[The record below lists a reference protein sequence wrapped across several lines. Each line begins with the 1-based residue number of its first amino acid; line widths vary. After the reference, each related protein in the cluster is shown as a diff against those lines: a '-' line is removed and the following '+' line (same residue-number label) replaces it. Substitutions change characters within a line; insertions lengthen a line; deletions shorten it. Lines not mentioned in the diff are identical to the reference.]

1 MTLLELQKEFK
12 EKLTE
17 FDKDLSDSRLL
28 SRDVIYKI
36 IILCSTII
44 AFSVTLISLSQL
56 DLKIDVGKL
65 KTSWYLFLAT
75 IILGFSALFLEGRLH
90 YALKWR
96 AFQVQDYDKDYKHPL
111 KDKLKV
117 FIICIR
123 IECLMGVFFIKL
135 SLNLLSKTI
144 LTEALLVFPSSG
156 EPFQIRSSPLRPR
169 IDFIDCSPR
178 AKRKASAMFDLP
190 LPLGPT
196 IAETGWS
203 N

>member
-117 FIICIR
+117 FIICIFSLIFPRNLIFCR
-123 IECLMGVFFIKL
+123 IYKTDEEKKHNALLNAKSVQMIAEFEKVIFLLENLFFAVFIFALFMFIK
-135 SLNLLSKTI
+135 SYK
-144 LTEALLVFPSSG
+144 
-156 EPFQIRSSPLRPR
+156 
-169 IDFIDCSPR
+169 
-178 AKRKASAMFDLP
+178 
-190 LPLGPT
+190 
-196 IAETGWS
+196 
-203 N
+203 